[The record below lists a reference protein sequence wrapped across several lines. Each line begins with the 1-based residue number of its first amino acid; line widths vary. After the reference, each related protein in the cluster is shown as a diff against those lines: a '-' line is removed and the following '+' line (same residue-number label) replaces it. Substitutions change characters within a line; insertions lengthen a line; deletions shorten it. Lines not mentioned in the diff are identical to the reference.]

1 MIDDFNP
8 QSPNEQSSSTWTPLP
23 FATPLPDFSHLEKK
37 CKKGKRNKKRRGSKK
52 AQRLYQQTE
61 RDKLIWQNGYLAMQ
75 NDMLKQM
82 IVLATAADRRRVNTE
97 IVDNGIKLLGK
108 GGR

>member
-1 MIDDFNP
+1 MIDNFAP
-8 QSPNEQSSSTWTPLP
+8 QPQGEQDSNWTPLP
-23 FATPLPDFSHLEKK
+23 FATPLPDFSRLEKK
-37 CKKGKRNKKRRGSKK
+37 CKKGKRGKKRRGSKK

-97 IVDNGIKLLGK
+97 IADNGIKLLGK